1 MIIVNVRN
9 EVFYVFN
16 FIVVFYLY
24 LVNGFYIFYGIYL
37 ILEDV
42 EIFLNLFILI
52 KMFMGQ
58 IEVIIDFGDGN
69 NNIIIFNGS
78 DDIIIIN
85 GFLLKYFFFSVVNY
99 IVFIILIFQI
109 NLIQILLKFRI
120 FEFIYGIEVRLCFIC
135 INYIQV

>member
-1 MIIVNVRN
+1 MIDIGVIMIIVNVRN

-52 KMFMGQ
+52 KMFMG
-58 IEVIIDFGDGN
+58 
-69 NNIIIFNGS
+69 
-78 DDIIIIN
+78 
-85 GFLLKYFFFSVVNY
+85 
-99 IVFIILIFQI
+99 
-109 NLIQILLKFRI
+109 
-120 FEFIYGIEVRLCFIC
+120 
-135 INYIQV
+135 